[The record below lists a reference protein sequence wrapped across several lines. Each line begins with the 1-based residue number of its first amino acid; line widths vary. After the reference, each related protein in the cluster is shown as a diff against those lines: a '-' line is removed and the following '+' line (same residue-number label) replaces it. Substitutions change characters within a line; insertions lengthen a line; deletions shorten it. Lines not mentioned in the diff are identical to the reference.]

1 MSKMRKMRPLRTN
14 GSIIK
19 LLTADSDVSL
29 MEISLTFNLG
39 TEADLP
45 LILLRL
51 KILARSRSLLV
62 HLTSCRGT
70 RPVWGASS
78 RDRTPSRTQPSSSQT
93 PATALP
99 QFRIPS
105 APVSLVIVHWDR
117 SSMDLEDVF
126 ALGRCLFRSITKDEA
141 LVRRGRSICGV
152 TRLAIRNCSV
162 FVTNSCDLLD
172 RDSVLERYLVV
183 WTPSMT
189 SRLAEDTLRSKFSER
204 IWSSVSLVLSP
215 RKDSLLSFWFSRDCS
230 SILEESSEICSPVPG
245 AEAVLLRA
253 RPRASV
259 LEDTWI
265 DRVKVSRYCGFTTV
279 VYPSSSRIFLRLTI
293 SSDTCH
299 VDLSISRI
307 RMKLAL
313 LLLEPWTS

>member
-1 MSKMRKMRPLRTN
+1 M
-14 GSIIK
+14 K
-19 LLTADSDVSL
+19 LLTADSDVL
-29 MEISLTFNLG
+29 EISLTFNLG

-51 KILARSRSLLV
+51 RILARSRSLLV

-70 RPVWGASS
+70 SPVWGASS
-78 RDRTPSRTQPSSSQT
+78 RDRTPSRTQPPSSQT

-105 APVSLVIVHWDR
+105 APVSLVILHWDR

-126 ALGRCLFRSITKDEA
+126 APGRCLFRSITKDEA

-152 TRLAIRNCSV
+152 TTRLATNCSV
-162 FVTNSCDLLD
+162 FVTNSWDLLD

-183 WTPSMT
+183 WISSMM
-189 SRLAEDTLRSKFSER
+189 SRFAEDALRSKFSR
-204 IWSSVSLVLSP
+204 RLCSSVSLILSLG
-215 RKDSLLSFWFSRDCS
+215 KDSLLSFWFSRNCS
-230 SILEESSEICSPVPG
+230 SILEESSVETCSPVPG
-245 AEAVLLRA
+245 AEAVLLRT
-253 RPRASV
+253 RFRASI

-279 VYPSSSRIFLRLTI
+279 VCPSSSTVFSRLTI

-299 VDLSISRI
+299 VDLLISRI
-307 RMKLAL
+307 RIKLAL
-313 LLLEPWTS
+313 LPLDA